1 MKCGSRFENFTSRE
15 DPHSPWQLISSSLAS
30 AGRNYAAE
38 LDKRGSEMG
47 PGVRRVRGGG
57 KVTLVPSSSQVFRSV
72 LAAI

>member
-1 MKCGSRFENFTSRE
+1 M
-15 DPHSPWQLISSSLAS
+15 PWQLVSSSLAS

-38 LDKRGSEMG
+38 LDKRRSEMG

-57 KVTLVPSSSQVFRSV
+57 NTLKVTLVPSSSQVFRSV